1 MLEAKNKIRTQR
13 KKETIFLNI
22 IFFVKKNEKLIRDL
36 KDLKGT
42 TEKTEKNG
50 KTEKK
55 VFSSDNS

>member
-22 IFFVKKNEKLIRDL
+22 ILFVKKNEKLIRDL

>member
-13 KKETIFLNI
+13 KKETIFLKI

>member
-1 MLEAKNKIRTQR
+1 
-13 KKETIFLNI
+13 
-22 IFFVKKNEKLIRDL
+22 L

-55 VFSSDNS
+55 VFLFHPMILKNLAMLS